1 MPYISIIVARAQ
13 NNAIGRDNQLLYYL
27 PNDLKRFKQLT
38 TGHTIIMG
46 RKTFESL
53 PKGALPHRRNIV
65 LSRNKG
71 LSFPGAERYSSLEE
85 ALAHCADDEQVYIIG
100 GGSIYRQ
107 ALPMA
112 DKLCLTL
119 IEATPQDADVF
130 FPEIDPDEWE
140 EQFRE
145 CHPVDDRHAVA
156 YTFVDYI
163 RKEKRERAE

>member
-1 MPYISIIVARAQ
+1 MPYLSIIVAIAQ

-107 ALPMA
+107 ALP
-112 DKLCLTL
+112 
-119 IEATPQDADVF
+119 IVF

>member
-1 MPYISIIVARAQ
+1 
-13 NNAIGRDNQLLYYL
+13 
-27 PNDLKRFKQLT
+27 
-38 TGHTIIMG
+38 
-46 RKTFESL
+46 
-53 PKGALPHRRNIV
+53 
-65 LSRNKG
+65 
-71 LSFPGAERYSSLEE
+71 
-85 ALAHCADDEQVYIIG
+85 
-100 GGSIYRQ
+100 
-107 ALPMA
+107 MA

>member
-1 MPYISIIVARAQ
+1 MPYLSIIVAIAQ

-71 LSFPGAERYSSLEE
+71 LSFLGAERYSSLEE

-130 FPEIDPDEWE
+130 FPKIDPDEWE